1 MRREFIALPWFL
13 ACWKDM
19 GLSDNDMRRL
29 EQELLANPKIG
40 PVMQGTGKVRK
51 MRFAFEHC
59 GKSGSSRVIY
69 VDFDVYEKIYLLD
82 AYAKN
87 EKDNL
92 TKSERNE
99 LKQLVEILER
109 DLELKQGGK

>member
-1 MRREFIALPWFL
+1 MNREFVLLPWFL
-13 ACWKDM
+13 ARWKEM
-19 GLSDNDMRRL
+19 GLTDNDMRRL
-29 EQELLANPKIG
+29 EQELLANPKVG
-40 PVMQGTGKVRK
+40 KVMQGTGKVRK
-51 MRFAFEHC
+51 MRFAFEHS

-92 TKSERNE
+92 SKSERNE
-99 LKQLVEILER
+99 LKQLVEILEL
-109 DLELKQGGK
+109 DLEMKQGGK

>member
-1 MRREFIALPWFL
+1 MNRTFVVLPWFQ
-13 ACWKDM
+13 AQWKHM
-19 GLSDNDMRRL
+19 GLTEEDMRRL
-29 EQELLANPKIG
+29 EMELLTNPKIG
-40 PVMQGTGKVRK
+40 SVMPGTGKVRK

-82 AYAKN
+82 AYPKS

-92 TKSERNE
+92 SKGERNE
-99 LKQLVEILER
+99 LKKLVEILELQ
-109 DLELKQGGK
+109 LEK